1 MTNKANDPCGICHK
15 NIHANQ
21 KAIFCDNCNFYV
33 HTKCNDISASEYKEL
48 EKESDDISWFCKK
61 CTMDIFAF
69 GFLSNEEFLGL
80 NDFDLP
86 SLMDSV
92 PTFEITSNLMD
103 LPNLSDYDID
113 EHMPQNIDSRYFTLP
128 ELSSLKLSSRD
139 FSILHS
145 NIRSLSLHHDE
156 LVSLAAHTNLN
167 LDVIGV
173 SEIWHSND
181 NPISSNVDIPGYT
194 FFKTSS
200 LTQNGGVGL
209 YIKDSLT
216 SNPRIDLDSCT
227 EDFETVWVEIENK
240 NDKNFLICSVYRHPS
255 SSIDNLTTH
264 FQNLLS
270 KLSSNKLL
278 FIMGDFNI
286 NLLDFASHTL
296 TSDFVNNF
304 FSHSLLPCILH
315 PTRVSEHRA
324 SIIDNIY
331 TNATNANVTSGN
343 ILMQITDH
351 FPQFM
356 VLKNTHINHG
366 KSESFK
372 YDYSSFEEDKFLED
386 FNQIDFTYLENSDF
400 DVNNK
405 FDRFLKDL
413 NTLTNKHAPIKRR
426 SRKEMKLKDKP
437 WINKRILKMMSIRDR
452 ILQKLKKQ
460 QTPDD
465 LKLYKKFRNRV
476 SNELKE
482 SKARYF
488 HNYFSINSQ
497 NMKKMWSGI
506 KTIISHK
513 SSAAS
518 SINKIR
524 GKDGNLTTDPSKMSN
539 IFNDFYVNVAD
550 GITKTIPLTPKS
562 PLEYLSNRTC
572 NSLFLSPV
580 TLLEVNDLINILNPS
595 KSVGP
600 NSIPIKL
607 LKIIGHS
614 VSPLL
619 ALLVNQSFQSGI
631 FPDKLKIAKVISLFK
646 KGNPELPSN
655 YRPISLLPIF
665 SKIFEKLMYR
675 RLYRFLEIHNILYS
689 LQFGFQ
695 ENHSIDHALVSL
707 TEAIRNTLDNK
718 RFGCGIF
725 IDLQKAFDTVNHKI
739 LLSKLEHYGIRG
751 CALQW
756 FRSYLSDRKQY
767 VSVNGSNSDLL
778 SITCGVPQGSVLGP
792 LLFLIYINDLP
803 NASKRLTFYLFAD
816 DTNIYYE
823 SKDLTNLTKIV
834 NKELRLVKK
843 WLDANKLSL
852 NIDKTNYII
861 FHSSSSNV
869 PSGSGIKI
877 GKKQIKRV
885 KFVKFLGI
893 LLDEHLCWKYH
904 LSELSKKL
912 ARTSGMFFKIRNL
925 LPLDVLVCLYNA
937 LFLSFLQYGLI
948 VWGQTYASYI
958 DPIFKLQKNAVR
970 AISFQS
976 SMSPSL
982 PIFNDL
988 KLLKL
993 SELFELRLL
1002 TFVFDSV
1009 NKSSPTCFH
1018 DFFLLNSSVH
1028 QYSTRQASQGDLY
1041 MFRKNSLQ
1049 YGLKSIRYLGAKLW
1063 NALNV
1068 ELRNASSKILFK
1080 TKLKSYLLSKVDR

>member
-1 MTNKANDPCGICHK
+1 MVETHENPCGICHK
-15 NIHANQ
+15 
-21 KAIFCDNCNFYV
+21 AISDHHKSVFCNHCNFWI
-33 HTKCNDISASEYKEL
+33 HIKCNNISNTEYRDLQKEA
-48 EKESDDISWFCKK
+48 DDIPWFCLK
-61 CTMDIFAF
+61 CTEVMFPF
-69 GFLSNEEFLGL
+69 GQLENEELSNLYE
-80 NDFDLP
+80 FDLP
-86 SLMDSV
+86 SFINSV
-92 PTFEITSNLMD
+92 PSFEITSNLVD

-113 EHMPQNIDSRYFTLP
+113 EHLPQNIDSRYFTLP
-128 ELSSLKLSSRD
+128 ELSSLHLSSTD
-139 FSILHS
+139 FSILHT

-156 LVSLAAHTNLN
+156 LVSLSAHTNLN
-167 LDVIGV
+167 IDVIGV

-181 NPISSNVDIPGYT
+181 NPISSNVNIPGYT
-194 FFKTSS
+194 FLSTKSV
-200 LTQNGGVGL
+200 TQNGGVGL
-209 YIKDSLT
+209 YIRDSLT
-216 SNPRIDLDSCT
+216 SNPRNDLDSCT
-227 EDFETVWVEIENK
+227 DDFETVWVEIDNK
-240 NDKNFLICSVYRHPS
+240 NDKNFLICCVYRHPS
-255 SSIDNLTTH
+255 SNIDNLTSH

-270 KLSSNKLL
+270 KLPSNKLL
-278 FIMGDFNI
+278 FVMGDFNV
-286 NLLDFASHTL
+286 NLLDYASHIPTG
-296 TSDFVNNF
+296 DFVNNL
-304 FSHSLLPCILH
+304 FSHSLLPCIHH
-315 PTRVSEHRA
+315 PTRVSEQRG

-331 TNATNANVTSGN
+331 TNATNANITSGN

-356 VLKNTHINHG
+356 ILKNTHVSHS

-372 YDYSSFEEDKFLED
+372 YDYSRFKEDSFVED
-386 FNQIDFTYLENSDF
+386 FNQIDFSYLENSDLN
-400 DVNNK
+400 VNNK

-437 WINKRILKMMSIRDR
+437 WINNRMLKMMRIRDR

-460 QTPDD
+460 QTPDN

-482 SKARYF
+482 SKACYF
-488 HNYFSINSQ
+488 HNYFSTNSQ
-497 NMKKMWSGI
+497 NMKKLWSGI

-513 SSAAS
+513 SSTSS
-518 SINKIR
+518 SINKIK
-524 GKDGNLTTDPSKMSN
+524 GKDGSITSDPSKMSN
-539 IFNDFYVNVAD
+539 IFNDFYVNVAN

-562 PLEYLSNRTC
+562 PIDYLSNRTS
-572 NSLFLSPV
+572 NSLFLTPV
-580 TLLEVNDLINILNPS
+580 TSIEVNDLINILNPS

-607 LKIIGHS
+607 VKIIGDW

-655 YRPISLLPIF
+655 YRPISLLSIF
-665 SKIFEKLMYR
+665 SKIFEKLMYK
-675 RLYRFLEIHNILYS
+675 RLYKFLEIHNILYS

-718 RFGCGIF
+718 RLGCGIF
-725 IDLQKAFDTVNHKI
+725 IDLQGAFDTVNHRI

-751 CALQW
+751 CALEW
-756 FRSYLSDRKQY
+756 FRSYLTDRKQY
-767 VSVNGSNSDLL
+767 VSVNGSNSNLL

-803 NASKRLTFYLFAD
+803 NASKKLTFYLFAD

-823 SKDLTNLTKIV
+823 SKDLSNLTKVV

-861 FHSSSSNV
+861 FHSSSV
-869 PSGSGIKI
+869 KFPSGSDIKI
-877 GKKQIKRV
+877 GKKHVKRV
-885 KFVKFLGI
+885 KFVKFLGL

-912 ARTSGMFFKIRNL
+912 ARTCGMFFKIRNL
-925 LPLDVLVCLYNA
+925 LPLDVLICLYNA

-958 DPIFKLQKNAVR
+958 DPIFKLQKKAVR
-970 AISFQS
+970 AISFQPR
-976 SMSPSL
+976 MSPSL

-993 SELFELRLL
+993 SEIFELRLL

-1009 NKSSPTCFH
+1009 KKTSPSCFH
-1018 DFFLLNSSVH
+1018 DFFLFNSSVH

-1041 MFRKNSLQ
+1041 MFRRNSLQ

-1063 NALNV
+1063 NTLPI
-1068 ELRNASSKILFK
+1068 ELRNAPSKASFK
-1080 TKLKSYLLSKVDR
+1080 AKLKMHNYLNSS